1 MHSAAALYILITK
14 LTAPGGQESLA
25 NGVRNHLA
33 LIGGNPAYS
42 ESTVFPAAAMSPENW
57 LHHIRLEI
65 SLGLR
70 NIFLMS
76 GTWFFTEPYWNAL
89 AKALPQLNELS
100 ET

>member
-1 MHSAAALYILITK
+1 MYIIITK

-76 GTWFFTEPYWNAL
+76 GTWFFTESYWNAL